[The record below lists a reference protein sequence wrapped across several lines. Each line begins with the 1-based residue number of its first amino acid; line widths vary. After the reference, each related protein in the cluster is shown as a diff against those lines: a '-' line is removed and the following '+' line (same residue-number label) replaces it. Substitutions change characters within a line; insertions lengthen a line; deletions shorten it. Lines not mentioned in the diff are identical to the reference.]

1 MMTKEREYRS
11 LELRADT
18 NDPGDYL
25 VRGYASTWDKYML
38 WECDGI
44 EYYEEIDRN
53 AFEEADL
60 SDVVFRV
67 DHTGRV
73 YARTSADT
81 VKLSTDDTGL
91 AITADLS
98 KTTASRSLYEDIAA
112 GNYPKMSFAFTVK
125 EDKYNSETRTRT
137 ILKIDKVFDV
147 SPVSFPA
154 NPNTEISARDYF
166 NGVIEG
172 AEAERL
178 ERIRISNM
186 ELQNEIKRNMIIAK
200 LEGSLNE

>member
-1 MMTKEREYRS
+1 MMSKEREYRS
-11 LELRADT
+11 LELRTDASDS
-18 NDPGDYL
+18 GDYL

-38 WECDGI
+38 WEWDGI

-53 AFEEADL
+53 AFEADL
-60 SDVVFRV
+60 SDVVFRI

-178 ERIRISNM
+178 ERVRISNM